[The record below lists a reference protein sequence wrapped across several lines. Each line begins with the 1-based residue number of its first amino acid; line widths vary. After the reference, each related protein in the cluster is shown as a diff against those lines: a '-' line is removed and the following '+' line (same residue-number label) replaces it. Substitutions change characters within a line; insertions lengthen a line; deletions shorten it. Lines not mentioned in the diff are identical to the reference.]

1 MDLRRSI
8 LFLYHNK
15 EKESYRTR
23 KVFQIKEEMHSEEAK
38 RQAVNEENYKQ
49 VKKDQTKEH

>member
-38 RQAVNEENYKQ
+38 RQAVNEENYKR
-49 VKKDQTKEH
+49 VKKEQTKEH